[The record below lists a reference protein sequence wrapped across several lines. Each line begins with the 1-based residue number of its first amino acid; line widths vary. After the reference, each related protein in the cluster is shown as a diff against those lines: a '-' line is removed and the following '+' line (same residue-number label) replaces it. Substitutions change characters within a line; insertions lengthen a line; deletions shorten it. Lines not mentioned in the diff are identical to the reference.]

1 MAAPHKHP
9 YKNGGLVSEIRRR
22 REEEEIQIRKQ
33 KREQQLKK
41 RRNVILET
49 IMENEDI
56 SNPTADNTISDE
68 LAQLHSVR
76 KKIATIPQIKLT
88 SKID

>member
-1 MAAPHKHP
+1 MI
-9 YKNGGLVSEIRRR
+9 N
-22 REEEEIQIRKQ
+22 
-33 KREQQLKK
+33 

-49 IMENEDI
+49 IMENEHMQEEDI

-76 KKIATIPQIKLT
+76 KKIAPILQIK
-88 SKID
+88 